1 MSLDRRDV
9 LKAALGLGLAAA
21 WRLPFAANAP
31 VGKRLILLELKG
43 GNDGLNTFP
52 SLNDP
57 LYRQLRPTVALPKAA
72 ILPLGQERGLNWG
85 LQSLL
90 PLWERGE
97 FAIVDGLGSAK
108 PDLSHFWASQQWET
122 GNPDDPKARI
132 GWLAQALASN
142 QLPASPASGAHAA
155 VFGFNSGP
163 LAGAGIKLLEIG
175 DSSLGGDAALPAA
188 AAGRVVSE
196 AQRHLAQILR
206 DWQQSQQLMA
216 KPVALPKPDSE
227 FPDWAFSRQL
237 QQLAALMVQDPSLS
251 VFKLVVDG
259 FDTHSNQVDPASPD
273 QGRHFKLLR
282 RTSRSLAA
290 FISILQKQGLW
301 QDTVIASYSEFGRRV
316 QQNGSAGTDHGT
328 AGSSFVMGGRVR
340 GGFHGVLPPL
350 GDLDADGN
358 LKLKVDFRRYYNS
371 LAAAMGL
378 PVLPFDTTRFPALS
392 LL

>member
-9 LKAALGLGLAAA
+9 LKAAMGLGMAAA
-21 WRLPFAANAP
+21 WRLPFAATVPA
-31 VGKRLILLELKG
+31 GKRLILLELKG
-43 GNDGLNTFP
+43 GNDSLNTFP
-52 SLNDP
+52 SLRDP
-57 LYRQLRPTVALPKAA
+57 LYRQLRPTLALPTSA
-72 ILPLGQERGLNWG
+72 ILPISAERGLNWAM
-85 LQSLL
+85 QSLL
-90 PLWERGE
+90 PLWEKGE

-108 PDLSHFWASQQWET
+108 PDLSHFWAAQQWET
-122 GNPDDPKARI
+122 GNPDDPKART

-142 QLPASPASGAHAA
+142 SVPASEASNAHAV

-175 DSSLGGDAALPAA
+175 DSSLGGDAVMPDAA
-188 AAGRVVSE
+188 SGQLIPE
-196 AQRHLAQILR
+196 AQRHLAQVLR

-216 KPVALPKPDSE
+216 KPAKLPKSDIE
-227 FPDWAFSRQL
+227 FPNSAFSHQL
-237 QQLAALMVQDPSLS
+237 QQLAALMVQDPGLR

-316 QQNGSAGTDHGT
+316 QENGSAGTDHGT
-328 AGSSFVMGGRVR
+328 AGSAFVLGGRVR
-340 GGFHGVLPPL
+340 GGLHGALPSL
-350 GDLDADGN
+350 GDLNADGN
-358 LKLKVDFRRYYNS
+358 LKLSVDFRRYYNS
-371 LAAAMGL
+371 LSVAIGL
-378 PVLPFDTTRFPALS
+378 PATPFDIARYP
-392 LL
+392 LLGLV